1 MKAFLFD
8 LNGTMIDDMQFH
20 TEAWHEIL
28 TKDLGATITLEE
40 VKQEMY
46 GKNSDVLKRVFG
58 KGKFSEDEMH
68 KISLEKER
76 RYQRSYKP
84 HLKLIPG
91 LYEFLEKAYQN
102 QIPMA
107 VGSAAIMFNID
118 FVLDGLDIRNY
129 FPVTVSAD
137 NVRKSKPDPE
147 TFLKGAQKLEVEP
160 QNCIVFEDN
169 PKGVEA
175 ALRAGMKSVVVTTM
189 HEKQDFDGLPNI
201 LTFIEDYTDPFL
213 QTFFN

>member
-8 LNGTMIDDMQFH
+8 LNGTMINDMQYH

-28 TKDLGATITLEE
+28 TKDLGATLTLDE

-46 GKNSDVLKRVFG
+46 GKNSDVLLRVFG
-58 KGKFSEDEMH
+58 EGKFSEDEMH

-76 RYQRSYKP
+76 RYQRTYKP

-91 LYEFLEKAYQN
+91 LGKFLEKAYKQK
-102 QIPMA
+102 IPMA
-107 VGSAAIMFNID
+107 IGSAAIMLNID
-118 FVLDGLDIRNY
+118 FVLDGLNIRTY
-129 FPVTVSAD
+129 FPITISAD
-137 NVRKSKPDPE
+137 NVLNSKPDPE
-147 TFLKGAQKLEVEP
+147 TFLKGAQKLGIEP
-160 QNCIVFEDN
+160 ENCIVFEDN

-175 ALRAGMKSVVVTTM
+175 AVRGGMKSVVLTTM
-189 HEKQDFDGLPNI
+189 HQKEDFEALPNI

-213 QTFFN
+213 QTLLN